1 MSSAPR
7 GDGVAAVALGRRDDL
22 ESLQRLKSAATVV
35 DTRASQSLEPIR
47 LPTKLR
53 DRIEKAQ
60 RRAAAAKD
68 GAARASIEPS

>member
-1 MSSAPR
+1 MR
-7 GDGVAAVALGRRDDL
+7 REDGD
-22 ESLQRLKSAATVV
+22 SLQRLKNALI

-68 GAARASIEPS
+68 GVMHSESGEAACW